1 MDFKIIS
8 LNIGKIKPLKFRKAE
23 MASAYA
29 KAPVEEA
36 LLSLIGFG
44 GDEQA
49 DLKNH
54 GGEDKA
60 VCVFSAH
67 HLSAYKDFLNV
78 DDMPIPS
85 FGENFT
91 VDHLAEEELYIG
103 DIFSC
108 GEVRLQIS
116 QPRQPCSKTGMFHK
130 NNKVIKYMSDTGST
144 GFYFRVL
151 SPGLVKTGSTFSRES
166 SDGVY
171 SLSFAND
178 IMYRR
183 NRSQEDLQKFI
194 AHSALSQAWRNEL
207 SSRLK

>member
-1 MDFKIIS
+1 MNFKIIS

-23 MASAYA
+23 MVSAYA
-29 KAPVEEA
+29 KAPVEQA
-36 LLSLIGFG
+36 LLSTTGFG

-60 VCVFSAH
+60 VCVYSAH
-67 HLSAYKDFLNV
+67 HFSAYKDFLSV
-78 DDMPIPS
+78 ESMPVPA

-91 VDHLAEEELYIG
+91 VDHLSEEKLCIG
-103 DIFSC
+103 DVFSC

-116 QPRQPCSKTGMFHK
+116 QPRQPCAKTGMFHK

-151 SPGLVKTGSTFSRES
+151 SPGLVKSGSVFSRES
-166 SDGVY
+166 SDEVY

-183 NRSQEDLQKFI
+183 NMSREDLEKFI
-194 AHSALSQAWRNEL
+194 AYPSLSQAWKKEL
-207 SSRLK
+207 SARLK